1 MTAERPVYIIDDEPE
16 MCRSL
21 ALLLATGGVPAQ
33 TFGCADL
40 FLDMI
45 DHLPLGVVICDVRM
59 PGTSG
64 IELLRKLAARGRT
77 DPVIV
82 IAGHADVT
90 LAVEAMRA
98 GALNFLE
105 KPFDAATIIAA
116 VAAGWRHV
124 DATARPASRLDTLSR
139 RERQVLDLIVAG
151 QTSKEAARHL
161 SISPRTVETYRT
173 KLLEKTGA
181 TSTAQ
186 LIRLGIEAGMPAD
199 LHAEVTIGPD
209 TRTTPADA
217 SRTTALPPL
226 GMPSPITATI
236 GTATTRPGA
245 IGAGVA
251 EGGDGSVPH
260 LIRIEVHGQ
269 SVDEAGGRQ
278 PE

>member
-1 MTAERPVYIIDDEPE
+1 MAAERPVYIIDDEPE

-45 DHLPLGVVICDVRM
+45 DHLPTGVVICDVRM

-64 IELLRKLAARGRT
+64 IELLRKLAERGRS

-82 IAGHADVT
+82 IAGHADVA

-98 GALNFLE
+98 GALDFLE
-105 KPFDAATIIAA
+105 KPFDTATIMAA
-116 VAAGWRHV
+116 VASGWRHV
-124 DATARPASRLDTLSR
+124 DDSARPASRLDTLSR

-186 LIRLGIEAGMPAD
+186 LIRLGIEAGMHPA
-199 LHAEVTIGPD
+199 LHAEVRIGPD
-209 TRTTPADA
+209 TRTTPVDTPPAGDA
-217 SRTTALPPL
+217 PPAPAPL
-226 GMPSPITATI
+226 
-236 GTATTRPGA
+236 TATTIAPDVPDNDPSTA
-245 IGAGVA
+245 D
-251 EGGDGSVPH
+251 DGSVPH

-269 SVDEAGGRQ
+269 SVDEPGGGQ